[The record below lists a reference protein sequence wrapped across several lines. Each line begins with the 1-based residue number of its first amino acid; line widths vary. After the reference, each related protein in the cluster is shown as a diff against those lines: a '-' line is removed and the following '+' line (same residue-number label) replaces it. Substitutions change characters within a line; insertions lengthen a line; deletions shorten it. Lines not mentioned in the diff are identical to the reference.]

1 MTFINI
7 QVVAVNLFASELH
20 LGKYTSVKFKIKC
33 WSCFTVSIIW
43 AVVQDDGPVSA
54 TSVSRLLRLC
64 ACCSIV
70 SAVWCLGGR
79 PGLPLFGFRP
89 SFLGR
94 LDLPDP
100 LGLPGRRGTICL
112 VESACTCLHVNRNRE
127 EFAISTAALGL

>member
-1 MTFINI
+1 M
-7 QVVAVNLFASELH
+7 
-20 LGKYTSVKFKIKC
+20 
-33 WSCFTVSIIW
+33 IW
-43 AVVQDDGPVSA
+43 DVLQDSSLASA

-89 SFLGR
+89 SLLGR

-100 LGLPGRRGTICL
+100 LGLPGRRGAICL
-112 VESACTCLHVNRNRE
+112 VESACTCLHLNRNVH
-127 EFAISTAALGL
+127 EFAMSIAVQSL